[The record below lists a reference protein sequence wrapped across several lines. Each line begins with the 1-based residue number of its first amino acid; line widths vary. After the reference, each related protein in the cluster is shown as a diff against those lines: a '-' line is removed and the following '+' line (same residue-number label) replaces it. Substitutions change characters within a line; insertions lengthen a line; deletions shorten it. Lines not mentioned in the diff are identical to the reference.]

1 MYSIEK
7 KALKLVYEIIF
18 GLWITPLNREKKGI
32 RYSESLC
39 WGRYSLL

>member
-18 GLWITPLNREKKGI
+18 GLWITPLNREKKAYAIQKACVGI
-32 RYSESLC
+32 NTH
-39 WGRYSLL
+39 